1 MATASD
7 LQQLYIG
14 YFGRAADQAGLDFW
28 VEAIN
33 NGGLSLAD
41 VRASFVQSTEY
52 TAKYQ
57 GLTSEAL
64 VAQVYLNVLGRPAE
78 AEGKAFW
85 ANAIDTGV
93 ITEDQLI
100 EGLLSGLSA
109 ADQAIINNKVI
120 VANAYTA
127 QRGADFN
134 ASDIGNSAL
143 IIAPVNGTIASV
155 STAMNT
161 IATTVPASAAA
172 NGQVS
177 TALNAY
183 LEAAKAAED
192 VAKTVINPAT
202 KLPVADGNGDGSV
215 VTEAKL
221 ILDTAVSDPTTGAFA
236 KAAAKVT
243 AASTVTLS
251 STDTDAASVTAA
263 KLAEATTQAAKAVT
277 DAQAAVDAKAGLN
290 AATTSYVAAKAKYD
304 DAVVARTAATGEYD
318 GEAVKFGS
326 FDATITLPA
335 DAAALITA
343 NGVISG
349 LTKVDVA
356 TGNLI
361 LEPTYVTPTKTAAQV
376 AAANDLL
383 ADIKAVL
390 AADKAQIAANTAVDN
405 AAAAVTTL
413 DSSNHYTTASNT
425 FTAGPVSTLLTE
437 KTQQTEL
444 SKAIS
449 ELNAANAALK
459 QLTDLETATTNA
471 DAAVDKVLAG
481 GLVIA
486 GGSATGDATK
496 AELFIAKAND
506 GVVFEKGDF
515 LYVGAGF
522 VKGVDTDTVK
532 PNIQGGNDSALE
544 VFFQTNGTVNTNV
557 VIEKT
562 AFGSSANAP
571 EVITITLTGVTPDK
585 LAFDADT
592 GLVSVA

>member
-14 YFGRAADQAGLDFW
+14 YFGRAADQAGLSFW

-33 NGGLSLAD
+33 NGGLSLAN

-143 IIAPVNGTIASV
+143 IIAPVNGTVASV
-155 STAMNT
+155 STALNT

-172 NGQVS
+172 NGPVS
-177 TALNAY
+177 VALNAY

-192 VAKTVINPAT
+192 VAKTVIDPAT
-202 KLPVADGNGDGSV
+202 KLPVVDGNSNGSV
-215 VTEAKL
+215 VDEAKQ
-221 ILDTAVSDPTTGAFA
+221 ILTTAKNLAFD
-236 KAAAKVT
+236 KAATKVE
-243 AASTVTLS
+243 AASTIRL
-251 STDTDAASVTAA
+251 DAADAASVTAA
-263 KLAEATTQAAKAVT
+263 KLTEATTQAAKAVN

-304 DAVVARTAATGEYD
+304 DAVVARTAAIGEYN
-318 GEAVKFGS
+318 GEAAKFVS
-326 FDATITLPA
+326 FDATIILPA
-335 DAAALITA
+335 DATALITGK
-343 NGVISG
+343 GVING
-349 LTKVDVA
+349 LTKVDAA

-361 LEPTYVTPTKTAAQV
+361 LDPVYVNATPAKTAAQV

-405 AAAAVTTL
+405 AAKAVTTL
-413 DSSNHYTTASNT
+413 DASNVYDT
-425 FTAGPVSTLLTE
+425 ATNAFTAGPVFNLVTE

-459 QLTDLETATTNA
+459 QLTDLETAVTNA

-486 GGSATGDATK
+486 DESATGDANK
-496 AELFIAKAND
+496 AELFIAKANAS
-506 GVVFEKGDF
+506 VNFEKGDF

-532 PNIQGGNDSALE
+532 ADIQGGNDSALE
-544 VFFQTNGTVNTNV
+544 VFFQTNGTSNTDV

-562 AFGSSANAP
+562 AFGSSAATP

>member
-14 YFGRAADQAGLDFW
+14 YFGRAADQAGLSFW

-33 NGGLSLAD
+33 NGGLSLAN

-143 IIAPVNGTIASV
+143 IIAPVNGTVASV
-155 STAMNT
+155 STALNT

-172 NGQVS
+172 NGPVS

-192 VAKTVINPAT
+192 VAKTVIDPAT
-202 KLPVADGNGDGSV
+202 KLPVVDTDPFNGSV
-215 VTEAKL
+215 VDEAKA
-221 ILDTAVSDPTTGAFA
+221 ILTTAQSNAFSTA
-236 KAAAKVT
+236 QGKV
-243 AASTVTLS
+243 ALASNVTLIS
-251 STDTDAASVTAA
+251 TDAASVTAA
-263 KLAEATTQAAKAVT
+263 KLTEATTQAAKAVT

-304 DAVVARTAATGEYD
+304 DAVVARTAAIGEYN
-318 GEAVKFGS
+318 GEAAKFGS
-326 FDATITLPA
+326 LDTAFSTPV
-335 DAAALITA
+335 AASTLITA

-349 LTKVDVA
+349 LTKVDAA

-405 AAAAVTTL
+405 AATAVRTL
-413 DSSNHYTTASNT
+413 DASNIYDT
-425 FTAGPVSTLLTE
+425 VNNVFTAGPVSTLLAE

-459 QLTDLETATTNA
+459 QLTDLETAVTNA

-486 GGSATGDATK
+486 NGSAVGDATK

-506 GVVFEKGDF
+506 SVIFEKGDF

-532 PNIQGGNDSALE
+532 AGIQGGNDSALE
-544 VFFQTNGTVNTNV
+544 VFFQTNGTGNTDV

-562 AFGSSANAP
+562 AFGSSAATP

>member
-14 YFGRAADQAGLDFW
+14 YFGRAADQAGLSFW

-33 NGGLSLAD
+33 NGGLSLAN

-143 IIAPVNGTIASV
+143 IIAPVNGTVASV
-155 STAMNT
+155 STALNT

-172 NGQVS
+172 NGPVS

-192 VAKTVINPAT
+192 VAKTVIDPAT
-202 KLPVADGNGDGSV
+202 KLPVVDTDPFNGSV
-215 VTEAKL
+215 VDEAKA
-221 ILDTAVSDPTTGAFA
+221 ILTTAQSNAFSTA
-236 KAAAKVT
+236 QGKV
-243 AASTVTLS
+243 ALASNVTLIS
-251 STDTDAASVTAA
+251 TDAASVTAA
-263 KLAEATTQAAKAVT
+263 KLTEATTQAAKAVT

-304 DAVVARTAATGEYD
+304 DAVVARTAAIGEYN
-318 GEAVKFGS
+318 GEAAKFGS
-326 FDATITLPA
+326 LDTAFSTPV
-335 DAAALITA
+335 AASTLITA

-349 LTKVDVA
+349 LTKVDAA

-405 AAAAVTTL
+405 AATAVRTL
-413 DSSNHYTTASNT
+413 DASNIYDT
-425 FTAGPVSTLLTE
+425 VNNVFTAGPVSTLLAE

-459 QLTDLETATTNA
+459 QLTDLETAVTNA

-486 GGSATGDATK
+486 NGSAVGDATK

-506 GVVFEKGDF
+506 SVIFEKGDF

-532 PNIQGGNDSALE
+532 AGIQGGNDSALE
-544 VFFQTNGTVNTNV
+544 VFFQTNGTGNTDV

>member
-14 YFGRAADQAGLDFW
+14 YFGRAADQAGLSFW

-33 NGGLSLAD
+33 NGGLSLAN

-143 IIAPVNGTIASV
+143 IIAPVNGTVASV
-155 STAMNT
+155 STALNT

-172 NGQVS
+172 NGPVS
-177 TALNAY
+177 VALNAY

-192 VAKTVINPAT
+192 VAKTVIDPAT
-202 KLPVADGNGDGSV
+202 KLPVVDGDADGSV
-215 VTEAKL
+215 VAEAKA
-221 ILDTAVSDPTTGAFA
+221 ILATAQSTAFTTAQG
-236 KAAAKVT
+236 KVA
-243 AASTVTLS
+243 AASTITL
-251 STDTDAASVTAA
+251 DAADVASVTAA
-263 KLAEATTQAAKAVT
+263 KLTEATTQAAKAVN

-304 DAVVARTAATGEYD
+304 DATVARTAAIGEYN
-318 GEAVKFGS
+318 GEAAKFGS
-326 FDATITLPA
+326 FDNVTALPA
-335 DAAALITA
+335 SANDLITA
-343 NGVISG
+343 KGVITG
-349 LTKVDVA
+349 LTIVDVA

-361 LEPTYVTPTKTAAQV
+361 LDPAYATPTKTAAQV

-405 AAAAVTTL
+405 AATAVTTL
-413 DSSNHYTTASNT
+413 DNTNVYDTATNA
-425 FTAGPVSTLLTE
+425 FTAGPVFNLVTE

-459 QLTDLETATTNA
+459 QLTDLETAVTNA

-486 GGSATGDATK
+486 NGSAVGDATK

-506 GVVFEKGDF
+506 SVIFEKGDF

-532 PNIQGGNDSALE
+532 GIQGGNDSALE
-544 VFFQTNGTVNTNV
+544 VFFQTNGTGNTDV

-562 AFGSSANAP
+562 AFGSSAATP

>member
-14 YFGRAADQAGLDFW
+14 YFGRAADQAGLSFW

-33 NGGLSLAD
+33 NGGLSLAN

-143 IIAPVNGTIASV
+143 IIAPVNGTVASV
-155 STAMNT
+155 STALNT

-172 NGQVS
+172 NGPVS

-192 VAKTVINPAT
+192 VAKTVIDPAT
-202 KLPVADGNGDGSV
+202 KLPVVDTDPFNGSV
-215 VTEAKL
+215 VDEAKA
-221 ILDTAVSDPTTGAFA
+221 ILTTAQSNAFSTA
-236 KAAAKVT
+236 QGKV
-243 AASTVTLS
+243 ALASNVTLIS
-251 STDTDAASVTAA
+251 TDAASVTAA
-263 KLAEATTQAAKAVT
+263 KLTEATTQAAKAVT

-304 DAVVARTAATGEYD
+304 DAVVARTAAIGEYN
-318 GEAVKFGS
+318 GEAAKFGS
-326 FDATITLPA
+326 LDTAFSTPV
-335 DAAALITA
+335 AASTLITA

-349 LTKVDVA
+349 LTKVDAA

-405 AAAAVTTL
+405 AATAVRTL
-413 DSSNHYTTASNT
+413 DASNIYDT
-425 FTAGPVSTLLTE
+425 VNNVFTAGPVSTLLAK

-459 QLTDLETATTNA
+459 QLTDLETAVTNA

-486 GGSATGDATK
+486 NGSAVGDATK

-506 GVVFEKGDF
+506 SVIFEKGDF

-532 PNIQGGNDSALE
+532 AGIQGGNDSALE
-544 VFFQTNGTVNTNV
+544 VFFQTNGTGNTDV

-562 AFGSSANAP
+562 AFWQFRCYPRSDHHH
-571 EVITITLTGVTPDK
+571 PDRR
-585 LAFDADT
+585 DA
-592 GLVSVA
+592 

>member
-14 YFGRAADQAGLDFW
+14 YFGRAADQAGLSFW

-33 NGGLSLAD
+33 NGGLSLAN

-143 IIAPVNGTIASV
+143 IIAPVNGTVASV
-155 STAMNT
+155 STALNT

-172 NGQVS
+172 NGPVS

-192 VAKTVINPAT
+192 VAKTVIDPAT
-202 KLPVADGNGDGSV
+202 KLPVVDTDPFNGSV
-215 VTEAKL
+215 VDEAKA
-221 ILDTAVSDPTTGAFA
+221 ILTTAQSNAFSTA
-236 KAAAKVT
+236 QGKV
-243 AASTVTLS
+243 ALASNVTLIS
-251 STDTDAASVTAA
+251 TDAASVTAA
-263 KLAEATTQAAKAVT
+263 KLTEATTQAAKAVT

-304 DAVVARTAATGEYD
+304 DAVVARTAAIGEYN
-318 GEAVKFGS
+318 GEAAKFGS
-326 FDATITLPA
+326 LDTAFSTPV
-335 DAAALITA
+335 AASTLITA

-349 LTKVDVA
+349 LTKVDAA

-405 AAAAVTTL
+405 AATAVRTL
-413 DSSNHYTTASNT
+413 DASNIYDT
-425 FTAGPVSTLLTE
+425 VNNVFTAGPVSTLLAK

-459 QLTDLETATTNA
+459 QLTDLETAVTNA

-486 GGSATGDATK
+486 NGSAVGDATK

-506 GVVFEKGDF
+506 SVIFEKGDF

-532 PNIQGGNDSALE
+532 AGIQGGNDSALE
-544 VFFQTNGTVNTNV
+544 VFFQTNGTGNTDV

>member
-14 YFGRAADQAGLDFW
+14 YFGRAADQAGLSFW

-33 NGGLSLAD
+33 NGGLSLAN

-143 IIAPVNGTIASV
+143 IIAPVNGTVASV
-155 STAMNT
+155 STALNT

-172 NGQVS
+172 NGPVS
-177 TALNAY
+177 VALNAY

-192 VAKTVINPAT
+192 VAKTVIDPAT
-202 KLPVADGNGDGSV
+202 KLPVVDGDADGSV
-215 VTEAKL
+215 VAEAKA
-221 ILDTAVSDPTTGAFA
+221 ILATAQSTAFTTAQG
-236 KAAAKVT
+236 KVA
-243 AASTVTLS
+243 AASTITL
-251 STDTDAASVTAA
+251 DAADVASVTAA
-263 KLAEATTQAAKAVT
+263 KLTEATTQAAKAVN

-304 DAVVARTAATGEYD
+304 DATVARTAAIGEYN
-318 GEAVKFGS
+318 GEAAKFGS
-326 FDATITLPA
+326 FDNVTALPA
-335 DAAALITA
+335 SANDLITA
-343 NGVISG
+343 KGVITG
-349 LTKVDVA
+349 LTIVDVA

-361 LEPTYVTPTKTAAQV
+361 LDPAYATPTKTAAQV

-405 AAAAVTTL
+405 AATAVTTL
-413 DSSNHYTTASNT
+413 DNTNVYDTATNA
-425 FTAGPVSTLLTE
+425 FTAGPVFNLVTE

-459 QLTDLETATTNA
+459 QLTDLETAVTNA

-486 GGSATGDATK
+486 NGSAVGDATK

-506 GVVFEKGDF
+506 SVIFEKGDF

-532 PNIQGGNDSALE
+532 AGIQGGNDSALE
-544 VFFQTNGTVNTNV
+544 VFFQTNGTGNTDV

-562 AFGSSANAP
+562 AFGSSAATP

>member
-33 NGGLSLAD
+33 NGGLSLAN

-143 IIAPVNGTIASV
+143 IIAPVNGTVASV
-155 STAMNT
+155 STALNT

-172 NGQVS
+172 NGPVS
-177 TALNAY
+177 VALNAY

-192 VAKTVINPAT
+192 VAKTVIDPAT
-202 KLPVADGNGDGSV
+202 KLPVVDGNADGSV
-215 VTEAKL
+215 VVEAKA
-221 ILDTAVSDPTTGAFA
+221 ILTTAQSGAFTTA
-236 KAAAKVT
+236 QGKVA
-243 AASTVTLS
+243 AASTITL
-251 STDTDAASVTAA
+251 DAADVASVTAA
-263 KLAEATTQAAKAVT
+263 KLTEATTQAAKAVN

-304 DAVVARTAATGEYD
+304 DATVARTAAIGEYN
-318 GEAVKFGS
+318 GEAAKFGS
-326 FDATITLPA
+326 FDNVTALPA
-335 DAAALITA
+335 SANDLITA
-343 NGVISG
+343 NGVITG
-349 LTKVDVA
+349 LTIVDVA

-361 LEPTYVTPTKTAAQV
+361 LDPAYATPTKTAAQV

-405 AAAAVTTL
+405 AATAVTTL
-413 DSSNHYTTASNT
+413 DNT
-425 FTAGPVSTLLTE
+425 NVYDSATNAFTAGPVFNLVTE

-459 QLTDLETATTNA
+459 QLTDLETAATNA

-486 GGSATGDATK
+486 NGSAVGDATK

-506 GVVFEKGDF
+506 SVIFEKGDF

-532 PNIQGGNDSALE
+532 AGIQGGNDSALE
-544 VFFQTNGTVNTNV
+544 VFFQTNGTGNTDV

-562 AFGSSANAP
+562 AFGSSAATP

>member
-14 YFGRAADQAGLDFW
+14 YFGRAADQAGLSFW

-33 NGGLSLAD
+33 NGGLSLAN

-143 IIAPVNGTIASV
+143 IIAPVNGTVASV
-155 STAMNT
+155 STALNT

-172 NGQVS
+172 NGPVS

-192 VAKTVINPAT
+192 VAKTVIDPAT
-202 KLPVADGNGDGSV
+202 KLPVVDTAPFNGSV
-215 VTEAKL
+215 VDEAKA
-221 ILDTAVSDPTTGAFA
+221 ILTTAQSNAFSTA
-236 KAAAKVT
+236 QGKV
-243 AASTVTLS
+243 ALASNVTLIS
-251 STDTDAASVTAA
+251 TDAASVTAA
-263 KLAEATTQAAKAVT
+263 KLTEATTQAAKAVT

-304 DAVVARTAATGEYD
+304 DAVVARTAAIGEYN
-318 GEAVKFGS
+318 GEAAKFGS
-326 FDATITLPA
+326 LDTAFSTPV
-335 DAAALITA
+335 AASTLITA

-349 LTKVDVA
+349 LTKVDAA
-356 TGNLI
+356 TGNLT

-405 AAAAVTTL
+405 AATAVRTL
-413 DSSNHYTTASNT
+413 DASNIYDT
-425 FTAGPVSTLLTE
+425 VNNVFTAGPVSTLLAE

-459 QLTDLETATTNA
+459 QLTDLETAVTNA

-486 GGSATGDATK
+486 NGSAVGDATK

-506 GVVFEKGDF
+506 SVIFEKGDF

-532 PNIQGGNDSALE
+532 AGIQGGNDSALE
-544 VFFQTNGTVNTNV
+544 VFFQTNGTGNTDV

-562 AFGSSANAP
+562 AFGSSAATP

>member
-1 MATASD
+1 MATVSD

-14 YFGRAADQAGLDFW
+14 YFGRAADQAGLSFW

-33 NGGLSLAD
+33 NGGLSLAN

-143 IIAPVNGTIASV
+143 IIAPVNGTVASV
-155 STAMNT
+155 STALNT

-172 NGQVS
+172 NGPVS
-177 TALNAY
+177 VALNAY

-192 VAKTVINPAT
+192 VAKTVIDPAT
-202 KLPVADGNGDGSV
+202 KLPVVDGDADGSV
-215 VTEAKL
+215 VAEAKA
-221 ILDTAVSDPTTGAFA
+221 ILATAQSTAFTTAQG
-236 KAAAKVT
+236 KVA
-243 AASTVTLS
+243 AASTITL
-251 STDTDAASVTAA
+251 DAADVASVTAA
-263 KLAEATTQAAKAVT
+263 KLTEATTQAAKAVN

-304 DAVVARTAATGEYD
+304 DATVARTAAIGEYN
-318 GEAVKFGS
+318 GEAAKFGS
-326 FDATITLPA
+326 FDNVTALPA
-335 DAAALITA
+335 SANDLITA
-343 NGVISG
+343 KGVITG
-349 LTKVDVA
+349 LTIVDVA

-361 LEPTYVTPTKTAAQV
+361 LDPAYATPTKTAAQV

-405 AAAAVTTL
+405 AATAVTTL
-413 DSSNHYTTASNT
+413 DNTNVYDTATNA
-425 FTAGPVSTLLTE
+425 FTAGPVFNLVTE

-459 QLTDLETATTNA
+459 QLTDLETAVTNA

-486 GGSATGDATK
+486 NGSAVGDATK

-506 GVVFEKGDF
+506 SVIFEKGDF

-532 PNIQGGNDSALE
+532 AGIQGGNDSALE
-544 VFFQTNGTVNTNV
+544 VFFQTNGTGNTDV

-562 AFGSSANAP
+562 AFGSSAATP